1 MDNPFDSVAVTSK
14 PRVKRTFKLNEM
26 FEFFP
31 EESNNSIALKRKIAE
46 KVKIHKPELSDF
58 QLFKLT
64 QMFFNKYFYKLRYF
78 DEQTIDKF
86 ISSTEE
92 FELFKTI

>member
-1 MDNPFDSVAVTSK
+1 MENPFETVEVTKK

-31 EESNNSIALKRKIAE
+31 EESSNSLALKRKIAG
-46 KVKIHKPELSDF
+46 KIKDYKPSISDF
-58 QLFKLT
+58 ELFKTT
-64 QMFFNKYFYKLRYF
+64 QMFFNRYFYKLRYS
-78 DEQTIDKF
+78 DEQSIDEF
-86 ISSTEE
+86 ISSVEE

>member
-1 MDNPFDSVAVTSK
+1 MENPFESVVVTKK

-31 EESNNSIALKRKIAE
+31 EESSNSLKLKRTIADKLKE
-46 KVKIHKPELSDF
+46 LKPSASDF
-58 QLFKLT
+58 EIFKTT
-64 QMFFNKYFYKLRYF
+64 QMFFNRYFYKLRYS
-78 DEQTIDKF
+78 DEKSIDDF
-86 ISSTEE
+86 ISSSEE

>member
-1 MDNPFDSVAVTSK
+1 MENPFESVVVTKK

-31 EESNNSIALKRKIAE
+31 EESSNSLKLKRTIAD
-46 KVKIHKPELSDF
+46 KLKELKTSASDF
-58 QLFKLT
+58 EIFKTT
-64 QMFFNKYFYKLRYF
+64 QMFFNRYFYKLRYS
-78 DEQTIDKF
+78 DEKSIDDF
-86 ISSTEE
+86 ISSSEE